1 MLHPTMPPSMV
12 PSPFCRRV
20 LLVDDD
26 ENVRRGL
33 SRVLKRGGFDVDTAE
48 DGGEALRILQTC
60 AFDVVVSDVNMPV
73 LDGEG
78 LIELMQ
84 DLELDVPLILITG
97 DPDSVDPLILALQM
111 QVQLLAKPVAP
122 DQLNNAV
129 RAVLT
134 PESTAELI

>member
-1 MLHPTMPPSMV
+1 MV
-12 PSPFCRRV
+12 PVPFCPRV

-26 ENVRRGL
+26 ESVRRGL
-33 SRVLKRGGFDVDTAE
+33 SRALKSGGFDVDTAQ
-48 DGGEALRILQTC
+48 DGSEALSLLQTC

-78 LIELMQ
+78 LMELMQ

-97 DPDSVDPLILALQM
+97 DPDGVDPLILALQM
-111 QVQLLAKPVAP
+111 HVQLLAKPVAP

-134 PESTAELI
+134 PKSIAELI